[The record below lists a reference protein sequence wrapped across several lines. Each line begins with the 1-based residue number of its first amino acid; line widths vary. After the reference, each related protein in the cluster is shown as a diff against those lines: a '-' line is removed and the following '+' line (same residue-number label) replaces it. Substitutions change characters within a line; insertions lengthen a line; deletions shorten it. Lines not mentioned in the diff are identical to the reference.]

1 MSTKNV
7 IIAII
12 LSITMLVISIVGYVQ
27 IKYYTTKKEV
37 REYLLNE
44 KGYSES
50 TILKLEPFIA
60 NLSGDMNWMVAVELK
75 EDEGHY
81 YYYYDRKNE
90 EVVFES
96 YILNGM
102 EYGDLSEIPDK

>member
-1 MSTKNV
+1 MSTKKV
-7 IIAII
+7 IVTIV
-12 LSITMLVISIVGYVQ
+12 LSIFILVISIVGYVQ
-27 IKYYTTKKEV
+27 VKYCTTKKEV
-37 REYLLNE
+37 KEYLLNK

-50 TILKLEPFIA
+50 TILELEPFIA

-75 EDEGHY
+75 GDEGHY

-90 EVVFES
+90 KVVFET

-102 EYGDLSEIPDK
+102 EYGDLSEIPNK